1 MCVCFSLEQLA
12 SSAGCSES
20 SYVFDELP
28 HLVLRDDSVAVR
40 VCLFVAVLE
49 VVVRKLPIVDPQTLQ
64 DVSHQQFCLRFL

>member
-28 HLVLRDDSVAVR
+28 HLVLRDDSVSVR
-40 VCLFVAVLE
+40 VRLPVAVFE
-49 VVVRKLPIVDPQTLQ
+49 VVVRKLPVVDP
-64 DVSHQQFCLRFL
+64 